1 MGNNLSTQEYKQ
13 WIKSLK
19 QRFKQS
25 QIKAAVK
32 VNTEILDFYW
42 GLGADIVEKQ
52 KNTDWGS
59 GFIKQVSADLSKE
72 FPDVTGFSV
81 RNIKFIKQWYLFY
94 NQENTKGKQLVSL
107 LEKSIGK
114 QVASQIKKTKQ
125 VVSQLEDKKSQQAVN
140 QIENTIATQVV
151 SQITQIPWGHNI
163 LIVQKSTDVKEALF
177 YVNKTLE
184 YGWSRAVLT
193 HQIESGL
200 YEREGKAITNFKNT
214 LPKPQSDLAN
224 ELIKDPYRFDF
235 FSLTKK
241 YTERQL
247 EDALLDHITKFL
259 LELGAGFAFIG
270 RQKLITV
277 GERDFKMDLL
287 FYHTIMHCYVVVEL
301 KVVDFE
307 PEFAGKLN
315 FYLTAVDKQ
324 IKTDKDEPTIGI
336 LICKN
341 KDKTVVEYALNDI
354 YKPMAVSEYYL
365 TNVLP
370 DELKDN
376 LPNVEDLKSELDND
390 NMEGFGYGE

>member
-125 VVSQLEDKKSQQAVN
+125 VVSQLEDKKSQQAVD

-247 EDALLDHITKFL
+247 EDALLDHITMFL